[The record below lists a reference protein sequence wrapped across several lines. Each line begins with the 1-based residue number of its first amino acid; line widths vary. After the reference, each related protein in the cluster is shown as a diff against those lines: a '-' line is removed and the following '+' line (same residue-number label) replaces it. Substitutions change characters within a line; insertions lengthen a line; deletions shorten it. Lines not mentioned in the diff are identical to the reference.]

1 MDRSTRVDRVLPEL
15 FAELASERTPDY
27 LEAAIERASS
37 HPQRP
42 SWTFLGR
49 WIPMLISTRVAPA
62 PRMPWRT
69 IVILA
74 MLALTIAASAAIYIG
89 QQSPVPQPQFD
100 GAVNGIVALER
111 DGDIVSVDDVTGTTT
126 SLIAG
131 PEIDATPKFSP
142 DGSKL
147 GFERAVEGA
156 DQTLLMVANADGSGL
171 VQATPEPLD
180 GLHSWSFSPDG
191 QDLLVTARIDRL
203 YRFAIL
209 AIDGSREPRI
219 LDITLPIGGDIE
231 TPSFRPPDGRQV
243 LVVKPQSDVF
253 SSRGIYVVDLDSG
266 AIDAVLEPSA
276 PDDVYGAAWSPDGE
290 WISFA
295 QFSRAA
301 SGPTS
306 RTHIVA
312 ADGSGD
318 RVLDPTSG
326 SLTDRPSSWS
336 NDSTRIVLHSAYDDY
351 DGEGD
356 ERVAVF
362 ALDPATP
369 PVEVDCGT
377 VGLAVCPEDWKWSPD
392 DTQLFSIVEDENGSI
407 RYLLADPA
415 TGTVT
420 EAPWSGTGA
429 ASWQRV
435 TPPA

>member
-1 MDRSTRVDRVLPEL
+1 MTTDRTTRVDPVLPEL
-15 FAELASERTPDY
+15 FAELAGARTPTY

-37 HPQRP
+37 GPQRP
-42 SWTFLGR
+42 SWTFPER

-69 IVILA
+69 IVLLA
-74 MLALTIAASAAIYIG
+74 ILALTVAATAALFVG
-89 QQSPVPQPQFD
+89 QPRTTPPPEPLQTTAS
-100 GAVNGIVALER
+100 GMVALER
-111 DGDIVSVDDVTGTTT
+111 DGDIVSVDDETGTTT

-131 PEIDATPKFSP
+131 PEIDGTPRFSP

-147 GFERAVEGA
+147 GFERAVEGT
-156 DQTLLMVANADGSGL
+156 DQTLLMVANPDGSGL

-180 GLHSWSFSPDG
+180 ELLSWSFSPDA
-191 QDLLVTARIDRL
+191 QDLLVTARIDGQHRI
-203 YRFAIL
+203 AIL
-209 AIDGSREPRI
+209 TIDGSREPMI
-219 LDITLPIGGDIE
+219 LDITVPSGSDIE
-231 TPSFRPPDGRQV
+231 VPSYRPPDGRQA
-243 LVVKPQSDVF
+243 LVVKPQADDPVR
-253 SSRGIYVVDLDSG
+253 RGIYVVDLDSG
-266 AIDAVLEPSA
+266 AIDAVVEPSP

-295 QFSRAA
+295 QFSTVV

-318 RVLDPTSG
+318 RVLDLASG
-326 SLTDRPSSWS
+326 SPHDRPSSWS
-336 NDSTRIVLHSAYDDY
+336 NDSTRIVLHSGGYGY
-351 DGEGD
+351 EGD

-369 PVEVDCGT
+369 PVELDCRT
-377 VGLAVCPEDWKWSPD
+377 VGLAACPEDWSWSPD
-392 DTQLFSIVEDENGSI
+392 DMQLFTAVDENGSS

-420 EAPWSGTGA
+420 EAPWSGTGD
-429 ASWQRV
+429 ASWQPV
-435 TPPA
+435 AP